1 MSILKQGTYALEH
14 GPHLRDAVHGLITK
28 RTEKYLPGLTWQP
41 VSDKIVEPG
50 AWSQVFWRSNRWAG
64 AANREDGDYSSRAD
78 LVAFVDE
85 VCRWRVV
92 DEQSRSV
99 RAVSISGE
107 DVYASFD
114 SSVEAFSVKDG
125 RPTRLPWD
133 CASPV
138 LALAA
143 DDVHVYAGC
152 FDRRARCKDWT
163 GPPLSGWAR
172 ALTVLHGALVQVA
185 CEAAVLVKDGA
196 VVKALDAGPT
206 TNEEEEWRR
215 HDICALGSSSTYLV
229 AGLVDGSLR
238 RWSTQDWAMDVLPN
252 ALANRA
258 VGVAVFDDGAVVACD
273 AAAVKRVWSSD
284 ALEWTAPAKISA
296 FASFEATVAVG
307 LDNGEVWLLDAASLT
322 PLRRVEASDVGVASV
337 AFSSDVLVVGDAEGF
352 VVAFDL

>member
-1 MSILKQGTYALEH
+1 M
-14 GPHLRDAVHGLITK
+14 
-28 RTEKYLPGLTWQP
+28 
-41 VSDKIVEPG
+41 
-50 AWSQVFWRSNRWAG
+50 FWRKNRWAG
-64 AANREDGDYSSRAD
+64 AANREDGDYSQRAD

-85 VCRWRVV
+85 VCRWRIV

-99 RAVSISGE
+99 RAVSILGD
-107 DVYASFD
+107 DVCASFE

-138 LALAA
+138 LALAS
-143 DDVHVYAGC
+143 DDMNVYAGC

-172 ALTVLHGALVQVA
+172 ALAVLGDYLVQAA

-196 VVKALDAGPT
+196 VVKTLDAGPT

-215 HDICALGSSSTYLV
+215 HDICALASSEKYLV
-229 AGLVDGSLR
+229 GGLVDGSLR
-238 RWSTQDWAMDVLPN
+238 RWSINDWAMDVLPN
-252 ALANRA
+252 ALDNRA
-258 VGVAVFDDGAVVACD
+258 VGVSVEEDGAVVACD
-273 AAAVKRVWSSD
+273 AASVKRFWTAD
-284 ALEWTAPAKISA
+284 AAEWRAPAKIAA

-307 LDNGEVWLLDAASLT
+307 LANGEVWLLDAVSLS
-322 PLRRVEASDVGVASV
+322 PLRSIEASDVGVAAV
-337 AFSSDVLVVGDAEGF
+337 ALDGDVLVVGDVEGV

>member
-1 MSILKQGTYALEH
+1 MTEGTYALEH

-50 AWSQVFWRSNRWAG
+50 AWSQVFWRKNRWAG

-92 DEQSRSV
+92 DEMGRAV
-99 RAVSISGE
+99 RAVSIRGN

-114 SSVEAFSVKDG
+114 SSAEAFSVKDG

-133 CASPV
+133 CEAPV

-143 DDVHVYAGC
+143 DDFHVYAGC
-152 FDRRARCKDWT
+152 FDRRSRCEDWT

-172 ALTVLHGALVQVA
+172 ALTVLDGALVQVA
-185 CEAAVLVKDGA
+185 CEAAVLVRDG
-196 VVKALDAGPT
+196 VVVRTLDAGPS
-206 TNEEEEWRR
+206 TNEEEAWRR

-229 AGLVDGSLR
+229 GGLVDGSLR
-238 RWSTQDWAMDVLPN
+238 RWSTQDWAMDVLPY
-252 ALANRA
+252 ALVNRA
-258 VGVAVFDDGAVVACD
+258 VGVAVSEDGAVVACD
-273 AAAVKRVWSSD
+273 AAAVKRLWTSD
-284 ALEWTAPAKISA
+284 AAEWRAPAKIAA

-307 LDNGEVWLLDAASLT
+307 LTNGEVWVLDAASLT
-322 PLRRVEASDVGVASV
+322 PLQSVEASDVGVSSV
-337 AFSSDVLVVGDAEGF
+337 ALGSDVLVVGDAEGV

>member
-1 MSILKQGTYALEH
+1 VSILKQGTYALEH

-28 RTEKYLPGLTWQP
+28 RTEKYLPGLTWRP

-64 AANREDGDYSSRAD
+64 AANREDGDYSQKAD
-78 LVAFVDE
+78 LVAFLDE
-85 VCRWRVV
+85 VCRWRTV
-92 DEQSRSV
+92 DERSRSV
-99 RAVSISGE
+99 RAVSIRE
-107 DVYASFD
+107 NDVYASFD

-138 LALAA
+138 LALAS
-143 DDVHVYAGC
+143 DDTHVYAGC
-152 FDRRARCKDWT
+152 FDRKVRCKDWT

-172 ALTVLHGALVQVA
+172 ALTLVDGALVQVA
-185 CEAAVLVKDGA
+185 CETAVLLRDGA
-196 VVKALDAGPT
+196 VVRTLDAGPS

-252 ALANRA
+252 ALVNRA
-258 VGVAVFDDGAVVACD
+258 VGVSVEEDGAVVACD
-273 AAAVKRVWSSD
+273 AAAVKRFWTSD
-284 ALEWTAPAKISA
+284 TAEWRAPAKIAA
-296 FASFEATVAVG
+296 FASFEGTLAVG
-307 LDNGEVWLLDAASLT
+307 LANGEVWLLDATTLA
-322 PLRRVEASDVGVASV
+322 PLRSVEASDVGVASV
-337 AFSSDVLVVGDAEGF
+337 ALSSGVLVVGDAEGV

>member
-1 MSILKQGTYALEH
+1 VSILKQGTYALEH

-28 RTEKYLPGLTWQP
+28 RAEKYLPGLTWQP
-41 VSDKIVEPG
+41 VSDQVKKPG
-50 AWSQVFWRSNRWAG
+50 AWSQVFWRSSRWAG

-78 LVAFVDE
+78 LVAFVDGE
-85 VCRWRVV
+85 CRWRVV
-92 DEQSRSV
+92 DEMGRAV
-99 RAVSISGE
+99 RAVAIRGH

-143 DDVHVYAGC
+143 DDVHVYAGGL
-152 FDRRARCKDWT
+152 DRKVRCEDWT

-172 ALTVLHGALVQVA
+172 ALTVLNECLVQVA
-185 CEAAVLVKDGA
+185 CEAAVVVKDG
-196 VVKALDAGPT
+196 VVVRTLDAGPS

-215 HDICALGSSSTYLV
+215 HDICALGSSSTYVV

-238 RWSTQDWAMDVLPN
+238 RWSTEDWAMDVLPH

-258 VGVAVFDDGAVVACD
+258 VGVAVCEDGAVVACD
-273 AAAVKRVWSSD
+273 AAAVKRFWTSD
-284 ALEWTAPAKISA
+284 AVEWRAPAKIAA

-322 PLRRVEASDVGVASV
+322 PLRSVEASEAGVASV
-337 AFSSDVLVVGDAEGF
+337 AFSSDVLVVGDAEGV